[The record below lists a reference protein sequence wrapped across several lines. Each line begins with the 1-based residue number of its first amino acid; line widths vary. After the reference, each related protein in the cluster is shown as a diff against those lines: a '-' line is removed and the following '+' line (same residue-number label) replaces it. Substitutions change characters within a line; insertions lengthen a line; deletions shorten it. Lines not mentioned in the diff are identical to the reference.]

1 MEKHALS
8 ELTNVNPPLPAG
20 EASTVMIFAPHY
32 SWLALSGE
40 LSAKLTERANAE
52 NQNGADEAGKT
63 LYLQLTSRKQNAM
76 IQGAAEMAA

>member
-1 MEKHALS
+1 MS
-8 ELTNVNPPLPAG
+8 IRPP
-20 EASTVMIFAPHY
+20 
-32 SWLALSGE
+32 GE